1 MEWNQFR
8 KHPAENIPVPV
19 GTSLKSILL
28 RIPASWNQFKKHPA
42 KNINASWNQFRKHP
56 AKNIPASW
64 NQFRKHSTE
73 NIPASWNQFKKH
85 PAENIRRT
93 PMLPRNCTKHPRN
106 PRRSRNCNYKHGVHL
121 IIEIMMG
128 LYT

>member
-28 RIPASWNQFKKHPA
+28 RIPASWNQFK
-42 KNINASWNQFRKHP
+42 KHP